1 MNRDRDLVLQHLQP
15 ELQAIADNIRALA
28 GQCQGNNLAVLA
40 LLRLLEQLH
49 REIREQM
56 FQKSL
61 PDSRHQLYALLKD
74 IEEKG
79 GWPYIERMNLRSLLA
94 HLIPDSVGEEEKPE
108 EKEV

>member
-1 MNRDRDLVLQHLQP
+1 MNRDRDLVSPHLQP
-15 ELQAIADNIRALA
+15 ELEAIASTIRTIAR
-28 GQCQGNNLAVLA
+28 QYQDNNLEVLA

-49 REIREQM
+49 REIREEF

-61 PDSRHQLYALLKD
+61 PDSRHHLYALLKD

-94 HLIPDSVGEEEKPE
+94 HLIDESAVEEPE

>member
-1 MNRDRDLVLQHLQP
+1 MNRDRDIVSQHLQP
-15 ELQAIADNIRALA
+15 ELEAIANTIRDVARKYRDDNLE
-28 GQCQGNNLAVLA
+28 VLA

-49 REIREQM
+49 REIREEM
-56 FQKSL
+56 FQQSL
-61 PDSRHQLYALLKD
+61 PDSRHHLYALLKD

-94 HLIPDSVGEEEKPE
+94 HLVDESVVEEPE